1 MLDLARNESTSA
13 LIQAL
18 YLQSHLSH
26 HSPTKVQIMLS
37 KWTRPSQKP
46 RWRFAPTGGGQE
58 QGSNVGQETF
68 RSDAVNKAVR
78 EILQNSTGHREPGLD
93 SVTVTFEIMRIN
105 AEDIRAAELAEHAD
119 ACRLE
124 ASRHQHAR
132 LSQQYEKACAVLSQ
146 QEIEC
151 LAVIDAGTTGLTD
164 DHWDNLVIREGVPTN
179 VGTNAPRGG
188 SYGFGKNAPFNL
200 SACQTVVYTTRYV
213 NRRAAKGR
221 EQRMMAKS
229 QMMTHDAP
237 DGSGHRLQHNGFYA
251 EHKGDN
257 TPEPIVGPDVPEPF
271 RLAETGTGIYVI
283 GFDEQYR
290 RTWENDTTKA
300 VLTQFFAAIQRGTL
314 EVQIKGQTGTTQ
326 ITADTIGILIEQM
339 PDSEHAKH
347 YYKALRAGTTYSTK
361 ASGRLEQI
369 GHLNAHIVAHDNAP
383 ARAAHVNNHG
393 MLISESKQFHTN
405 PFSPNNGNR
414 YRGWCMV
421 TESANEDTEKNLRR
435 LEPPT
440 HDAIDCRLL
449 DDRAEQERYR
459 QELNEQRTQLETM
472 LSEFMGENARNN
484 TSNVSELAELFP
496 DIMGNE
502 DAQDLTWDPTETE
515 ETNNEGPDE
524 NLQVEIHGKGGR
536 NGGSGSSDG
545 GDSTGPR
552 TPSARVRRQLISRCR
567 ILRPSLDTL
576 SVQFTMPAES
586 NEADIRIAVAGEQY
600 QANEQAVAIANWQ
613 SHDLL
618 TKVTRNG
625 ENLNV
630 QSAAGSEVKLTM
642 TLAASSQEY
651 RSYSVVQ
658 KI

>member
-1 MLDLARNESTSA
+1 
-13 LIQAL
+13 
-18 YLQSHLSH
+18 
-26 HSPTKVQIMLS
+26 MLS

-46 RWRFAPTGGGQE
+46 HWRFAPTGGGQE
-58 QGSNVGQETF
+58 QGSNAGQQTF

-93 SVTVTFEIMRIN
+93 SVSVTFEIVRIN
-105 AEDIRAAELAEHAD
+105 AKDIGAAQLAEHAG

-124 ASRHQHAR
+124 ASRHQHSR
-132 LSQQYEKACAVLSQ
+132 LSQQYERACAVLSQ

-164 DHWDNLVIREGVPTN
+164 AHWDNLVIREGIPTN
-179 VGTNAPRGG
+179 VGADAPRGG

-237 DGSGHRLQHNGFYA
+237 DGSGRRLQHNGFYA

-257 TPEPIVGPDVPEPF
+257 TPQPIVGPDVPKPF
-271 RLAETGTGIYVI
+271 KLAETGTGIYII
-283 GFDEQYR
+283 GFDEKYR
-290 RTWENDTTKA
+290 STWENDTTKA

-314 EVQIKGQTGTTQ
+314 EVQIKGRTGTTR
-326 ITADTIGILIEQM
+326 IAADTIGLLMEQI

-347 YYKALRAGTTYSTK
+347 YYQALRAGTTYSTK
-361 ASGRLEQI
+361 ASGRLGQI
-369 GHLNAHIVAHDNAP
+369 GHLNAHILARDDAP
-383 ARAAHVNNHG
+383 ARAVHVNNHG
-393 MLISESKQFHTN
+393 MLISDSKLFHTN
-405 PFSPNNGNR
+405 PFSPSNGSR

-421 TESANEDTEKNLRR
+421 TEAATEDTEKNLRR

-449 DDRAEQERYR
+449 EDRAEQDRYR
-459 QELNEQRTQLETM
+459 QELNEQRSQLETM

-496 DIMGNE
+496 DIMGND
-502 DAQDLTWDPTETE
+502 DAQDLVWDPTETD
-515 ETNNEGPDE
+515 ETNDDAPDE
-524 NLQVEIHGKGGR
+524 SVQVETQGEGGHGGGGGG
-536 NGGSGSSDG
+536 GGSGGGG
-545 GDSTGPR
+545 GDSTGRR
-552 TPSARVRRQLISRCR
+552 TQSAKVRRQMISRCR
-567 ILRPSLDTL
+567 ILRPSPDTL
-576 SVQFTMPAES
+576 FVQFKMPAES

-600 QANEQAVAIANWQ
+600 QANEQAVAVENWQ

-625 ENLNV
+625 ENLKV
-630 QSAAGSEVKLTM
+630 QSAAGSEVRLTM
-642 TLAASSQEY
+642 KLAADNQEY
-651 RSYSVVQ
+651 RSYNVVQ